1 MSTVSNNARGK
12 THSNSTHKTI
22 ESRQKEETCQQ
33 NKTTKEAIN
42 KRCVVLYSWSSSD
55 KRMLSIKAGEEYT
68 VLFLFQDWYY
78 AVGEDG
84 REGYIPP
91 KYVRLVE

>member
-1 MSTVSNNARGK
+1 
-12 THSNSTHKTI
+12 
-22 ESRQKEETCQQ
+22 
-33 NKTTKEAIN
+33 
-42 KRCVVLYSWSSSD
+42 
-55 KRMLSIKAGEEYT
+55 MLSIRAGEEYT

-91 KYVRLVE
+91 KYVSLVE